1 MTITPIN
8 INEIM
13 TSMNVSGTV
22 QNTEKTSESYIPFAD
37 ILKDAIANVAETSD
51 AVQMDA
57 IKIATGDVDSLHQI
71 TIDIAKADLA
81 VQTLVQV
88 RNKALDA
95 YNEIMRITL

>member
-8 INEIM
+8 TTEILNGI
-13 TSMNVSGTV
+13 SASSSA
-22 QNTEKTSESYIPFAD
+22 QNSERTSESYIPFED
-37 ILKDAIANVAETSD
+37 ILKDAITNVVETNNT
-51 AVQMDA
+51 VQMDA
-57 IKIATGDVDSLHQI
+57 IKIATGDVDSLHKI

>member
-8 INEIM
+8 TTEILN
-13 TSMNVSGTV
+13 SISASNSA
-22 QNTEKTSESYIPFAD
+22 QNTEKTSKSYIPFED
-37 ILKDAIANVAETSD
+37 ILKDAIANVIETD
-51 AVQMDA
+51 NAVQMDA
-57 IKIATGDVDSLHQI
+57 IRIAAGDADSLHKI

>member
-8 INEIM
+8 TTEIINSI
-13 TSMNVSGTV
+13 TASGSV
-22 QNTEKTSESYIPFAD
+22 QNTEKTTDSYIPFAD
-37 ILKDAIANVAETSD
+37 VLKDAITNVVETNE

>member
-1 MTITPIN
+1 MAITPVNTTEVLNSISAN
-8 INEIM
+8 
-13 TSMNVSGTV
+13 TV
-22 QNTEKTSESYIPFAD
+22 QKTEKNTESYIPFED
-37 ILKDAIANVAETSD
+37 ILKDAIANVVETNN

-57 IKIATGDVDSLHQI
+57 IKIAAGDMDSLHKVM
-71 TIDIAKADLA
+71 IDIAKADLA

>member
-8 INEIM
+8 TTEILNGISASSSAQNSER
-13 TSMNVSGTV
+13 TSG
-22 QNTEKTSESYIPFAD
+22 SYIPFED
-37 ILKDAIANVAETSD
+37 ILKDAITNVVETNNT
-51 AVQMDA
+51 VQMDA
-57 IKIATGDVDSLHQI
+57 IKIATGDVDSLHKI